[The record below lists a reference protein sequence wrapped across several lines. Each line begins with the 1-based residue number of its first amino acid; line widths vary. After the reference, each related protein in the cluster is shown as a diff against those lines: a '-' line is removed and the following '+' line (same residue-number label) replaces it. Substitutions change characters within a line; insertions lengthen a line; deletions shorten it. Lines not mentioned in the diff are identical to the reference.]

1 MTEKINLLVIGGG
14 GREHAIVW
22 KLAQSPRAGK
32 IYCSP
37 GNGGIADLADLIPSC
52 AENDWSSYA
61 AFVKS
66 KNIALTIVG
75 PEQPLCSG
83 IVDHFTQNNLR
94 IFGPNKSCA
103 QLEGSKAFSKNFMKK
118 HGIPTAEFAAFDDFQ
133 AASRFLDSA
142 PFKTPGFV
150 VKADGLAA
158 GKGVSV
164 CDTPSEAKSA
174 AEKMLVQKVFRK
186 AGAKIVIEEKLPGR
200 ELSLMALCDGK
211 SLKLLPPARDYKRVN
226 DQDQGPNTGGMGAIA
241 PVTVPAET
249 MSQIK
254 EKVADRFLAGL
265 RSDGMDYRG
274 VIYFGLM
281 LASDG
286 PKVLEF
292 NVRFGDPETQVV
304 LPLIRSDLISLFDA
318 VIDGRLAQ
326 EPLEIEPSNCVG
338 VVCASGGYPEKF
350 DSDKEIQ
357 GLSKTQ
363 NGAVTVFHAGTRA
376 QSGRYFS
383 AGGRVLAVVGKADS
397 VTEARRKAYGSVFK
411 IEFEN
416 MHYRNDIAKE

>member
-1 MTEKINLLVIGGG
+1 
-14 GREHAIVW
+14 
-22 KLAQSPRAGK
+22 
-32 IYCSP
+32 
-37 GNGGIADLADLIPSC
+37 
-52 AENDWSSYA
+52 
-61 AFVKS
+61 
-66 KNIALTIVG
+66 
-75 PEQPLCSG
+75 
-83 IVDHFTQNNLR
+83 
-94 IFGPNKSCA
+94 
-103 QLEGSKAFSKNFMKK
+103 
-118 HGIPTAEFAAFDDFQ
+118 
-133 AASRFLDSA
+133 
-142 PFKTPGFV
+142 
-150 VKADGLAA
+150 
-158 GKGVSV
+158 
-164 CDTPSEAKSA
+164 
-174 AEKMLVQKVFRK
+174 
-186 AGAKIVIEEKLPGR
+186 
-200 ELSLMALCDGK
+200 MALCDGNPQA
-211 SLKLLPPARDYKRVN
+211 LPPARDYKRVN

-350 DSDKEIQ
+350 DSDKEIR
-357 GLSKTQ
+357 GLSKRKRRCLFSTQ
-363 NGAVTVFHAGTRA
+363 ERA
-376 QSGRYFS
+376 RKAADISARRTSARRGR
-383 AGGRVLAVVGKADS
+383 KADS
-397 VTEARRKAYGSVFK
+397 VTEAPQSIRFRVQK
-411 IEFEN
+411 
-416 MHYRNDIAKE
+416 